1 MPLLKNLFGAACGA
15 ALALALTPT
24 FAQTTE
30 PAKPAAKPAAK
41 PPSIVMPA
49 AKPAAK
55 SSAKGDAKTLGG
67 KGSASG
73 KLLTRDE
80 LRQCMARLD
89 AFNQGGKDLEQQR
102 ATLDR
107 ERLDIAK
114 AGEDLKVEREEIDRK
129 RALVDAWQGRVRVQ
143 AQEVDAF
150 NKKSSAAD
158 ELSRSQR
165 EAAVKEL
172 EADRVRLSAARDALA
187 AEEAKVVTTYQ
198 DGAKA
203 YNARA
208 EARDAR
214 VGDWNKRNA
223 ALNEAALKRDE
234 ERTGWLT
241 ECANRPYREDDEIA
255 IKKGK

>member
-1 MPLLKNLFGAACGA
+1 MPLLKNLFGAARGA

-30 PAKPAAKPAAK
+30 PAKPAAK

-107 ERLDIAK
+107 ERLDKI
-114 AGEDLKVEREEIDRK
+114 G
-129 RALVDAWQGRVRVQ
+129 RAHV
-143 AQEVDAF
+143 
-150 NKKSSAAD
+150 
-158 ELSRSQR
+158 
-165 EAAVKEL
+165 
-172 EADRVRLSAARDALA
+172 
-187 AEEAKVVTTYQ
+187 
-198 DGAKA
+198 
-203 YNARA
+203 
-208 EARDAR
+208 
-214 VGDWNKRNA
+214 
-223 ALNEAALKRDE
+223 
-234 ERTGWLT
+234 
-241 ECANRPYREDDEIA
+241 
-255 IKKGK
+255 